1 MLGRGT
7 LTLVD
12 TSTNTVISDATA
24 HVSNEYPEVHAF
36 DVFEF
41 TVPCVI
47 VLITGTVY
55 RVCRTDRCRRW
66 VRPRLRY
73 CVENYATIG
82 MNDADRTPY
91 LNRSVLPVI

>member
-1 MLGRGT
+1 MLGRET

-12 TSTNTVISDATA
+12 TSTDMLISDATA
-24 HVSNEYPEVHAF
+24 RISNEYPEVHAF

-55 RVCRTDRCRRW
+55 RRVS
-66 VRPRLRY
+66 
-73 CVENYATIG
+73 
-82 MNDADRTPY
+82 
-91 LNRSVLPVI
+91 NRSTP